1 MEEGLNLELVEVG
14 VSGLRGGVG
23 GQKPN
28 PERVQPV
35 CEAGCLVA
43 GKGFGGNVRKMSR
56 ARLGKH
62 LSVTAR
68 SLDVLQMSVGP
79 QTFLNHW
86 VEKWRGRRNKREKLG
101 GGKTKR
107 QVAQM
112 RAVEG
117 RPP

>member
-1 MEEGLNLELVEVG
+1 M
-14 VSGLRGGVG
+14 S
-23 GQKPN
+23 
-28 PERVQPV
+28 
-35 CEAGCLVA
+35 

-79 QTFLNHW
+79 QTFLSHW
-86 VEKWRGRRNKREKLG
+86 VEKRRGRRNKRERLG
-101 GGKTKR
+101 GEKTKR